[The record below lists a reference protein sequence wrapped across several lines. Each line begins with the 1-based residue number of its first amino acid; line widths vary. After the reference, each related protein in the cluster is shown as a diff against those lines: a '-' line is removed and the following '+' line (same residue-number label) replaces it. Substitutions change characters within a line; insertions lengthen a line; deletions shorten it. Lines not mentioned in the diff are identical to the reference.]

1 MCYMIEGFGKFFVT
15 IFGSNSWLATMII
28 SMFPII
34 ELKGA
39 IPVGV
44 SREFW
49 GENALSEPQA
59 FLFSLIGSCLVVPLI
74 ALIFK
79 PVITYMK
86 QTKIFKK
93 LALVIEDKV
102 NSSTNRL
109 AIKSA
114 DGGKSR
120 WKTTILKMLGVFA
133 FVAVP
138 LPLTGVWTGTCIAV
152 CLGLRFWQT
161 VVSVVLG
168 NIVAGFLVTT
178 VCTLFPNFTSIL
190 FLIVLALVIVL
201 LLIMLI
207 KVLTTKKTKEE

>member
-1 MCYMIEGFGKFFVT
+1 MWLMIEGLGKFFVT
-15 IFGSNSWLATMII
+15 IFGSNSWLATTII

-49 GENALSEPQA
+49 GDNALSEPKA
-59 FLFSLIGSCLVVPLI
+59 FLFSLLGSCLVVPII

-79 PVITYMK
+79 PVISYMK
-86 QTKIFKK
+86 QTKVFKRV
-93 LALVIEDKV
+93 ALVIEDKV
-102 NSSTNRL
+102 KSSSKRITINSEDGGRSST
-109 AIKSA
+109 K
-114 DGGKSR
+114 K
-120 WKTTILKMLGVFA
+120 TILKMLGVFG
-133 FVAVP
+133 FVAIP

-161 VVSVVLG
+161 VLSVVLG

-190 FLIVLALVIVL
+190 FLIVLAIVIVL

>member
-1 MCYMIEGFGKFFVT
+1 MIEGLGKFFVT
-15 IFGSNSWLATMII
+15 IFGRNSWLATTII

-49 GENALSEPQA
+49 GDNALSEPKA
-59 FLFSLIGSCLVVPLI
+59 FLFSLLGSCLVVPII

-79 PVITYMK
+79 PVISYMK
-86 QTKIFKK
+86 QTKVFKRV
-93 LALVIEDKV
+93 ALVIEDKV
-102 NSSTNRL
+102 KSSSKRITINSEDGGRSST
-109 AIKSA
+109 K
-114 DGGKSR
+114 K
-120 WKTTILKMLGVFA
+120 TILKMLGVFG
-133 FVAVP
+133 FVAIP

-161 VVSVVLG
+161 VLSVVLG

-190 FLIVLALVIVL
+190 FLIVLAIVIVL